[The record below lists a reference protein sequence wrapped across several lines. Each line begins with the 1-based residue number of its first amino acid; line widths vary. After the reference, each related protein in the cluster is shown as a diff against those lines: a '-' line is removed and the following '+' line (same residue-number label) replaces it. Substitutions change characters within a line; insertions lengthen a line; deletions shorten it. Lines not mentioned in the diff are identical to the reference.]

1 MDKNTDSLNLY
12 EELIQIASSDYAWY
26 FWSQGTD
33 RTIKDLTGV
42 EVNYQIKAKNVEI
55 FLKNNQSYGVRSLE
69 DAIVGAKKMGMDVV
83 NWRKSTDEVPKVMI
97 SKFSDFEQLYDPN
110 IGIYNKQRPWII
122 NKSKST
128 TKGIKVVFEGHP
140 RSRDKVD
147 EGDIRNKN
155 ELLHKKHPD
164 EHKCALKADGRVLKR
179 HRRPIEAK
187 PKKHIC
193 NEYDSEFLKE
203 LTIG

>member
-1 MDKNTDSLNLY
+1 
-12 EELIQIASSDYAWY
+12 
-26 FWSQGTD
+26 
-33 RTIKDLTGV
+33 
-42 EVNYQIKAKNVEI
+42 
-55 FLKNNQSYGVRSLE
+55 
-69 DAIVGAKKMGMDVV
+69 GMDVV
-83 NWRKSTDEVPKVMI
+83 NWRKSTDEVPRVMI
-97 SKFSDFEQLYDPN
+97 AKFSDFEQLYNPH

-122 NKSKST
+122 NKSQST
-128 TKGIKVVFEGHP
+128 TKGIKVVYEGHP

-147 EGDIRNKN
+147 EGDKRNEN
-155 ELLHKKHPD
+155 ELLHKNHVN